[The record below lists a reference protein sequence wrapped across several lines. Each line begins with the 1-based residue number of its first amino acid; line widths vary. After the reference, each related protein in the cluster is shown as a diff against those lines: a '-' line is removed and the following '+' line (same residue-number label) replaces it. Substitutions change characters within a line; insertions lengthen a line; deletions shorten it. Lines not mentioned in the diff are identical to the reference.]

1 MVAED
6 LAAEE
11 STGRTRAEIAL
22 EEALA
27 EMGELTAQLD
37 EIDRRFQSR
46 KDFDCQTEGVL
57 SSQIK
62 TETVVSPLGDE
73 PVGEE
78 DILDE
83 KVRRALVGGCIMS
96 SCHQERR
103 ISSTRRCGGRWWGGC
118 IMSSCHHWR

>member
-96 SCHQERR
+96 SCH
-103 ISSTRRCGGRWWGGC
+103 
-118 IMSSCHHWR
+118 HWR

>member
-1 MVAED
+1 
-6 LAAEE
+6 
-11 STGRTRAEIAL
+11 
-22 EEALA
+22 
-27 EMGELTAQLD
+27 MGELTAQLD

-83 KVRRALVGGCIMS
+83 KVRRALVGGLHHVIMPS
-96 SCHQERR
+96 LALMGRTERAR
-103 ISSTRRCGGRWWGGC
+103 GGCPRRSLVWGGR
-118 IMSSCHHWR
+118 